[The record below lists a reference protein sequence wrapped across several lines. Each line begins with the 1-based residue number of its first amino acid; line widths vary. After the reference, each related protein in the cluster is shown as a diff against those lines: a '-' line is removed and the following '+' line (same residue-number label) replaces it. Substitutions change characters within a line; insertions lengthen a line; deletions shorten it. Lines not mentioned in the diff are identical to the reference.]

1 MHNSLFVD
9 YFSTLKRVRL
19 KGTNLFR
26 SILSNLLLFSML
38 EKFNGIFYLIVFV
51 IHFIGVGAYAY
62 QMIIG
67 NQKFRE
73 KFEIDKTAATIMR
86 MTGAIF
92 LGSFLMAVYI
102 MFVRPNGVEGTWAFF
117 NLVFVQNF
125 CIFIVNFYSIKIDKT
140 GVMNDSNEGVI
151 APLVFTILSA
161 VLIYGLSDK
170 IYI

>member
-1 MHNSLFVD
+1 M
-9 YFSTLKRVRL
+9 
-19 KGTNLFR
+19 
-26 SILSNLLLFSML
+26 I
-38 EKFNGIFYLIVFV
+38 EKFNGIFYLIVFIV
-51 IHFIGVGAYAY
+51 HFIGIGAYSY

-86 MTGAIF
+86 MTGALF
-92 LGSFLMAVYI
+92 LGSFLMAIYI

-117 NLVFVQNF
+117 NLVFVQNL
-125 CIFIVNFYSIKIDKT
+125 CIFIVNTYSIKIDKT

-161 VLIYGLSDK
+161 VLIY
-170 IYI
+170 

>member
-1 MHNSLFVD
+1 MID
-9 YFSTLKRVRL
+9 
-19 KGTNLFR
+19 
-26 SILSNLLLFSML
+26 
-38 EKFNGIFYLIVFV
+38 KFNGIFYLIVFIV
-51 IHFIGVGAYAY
+51 HFIGIGAYSY

-86 MTGAIF
+86 MTGALF
-92 LGSFLMAVYI
+92 LGSFLMAIYI

-117 NLVFVQNF
+117 NLVFVQNL
-125 CIFIVNFYSIKIDKT
+125 CIFIVNTYSIKIDKT
-140 GVMNDSNEGVI
+140 GVMNDTNEGVI

>member
-1 MHNSLFVD
+1 MID
-9 YFSTLKRVRL
+9 
-19 KGTNLFR
+19 
-26 SILSNLLLFSML
+26 
-38 EKFNGIFYLIVFV
+38 KFNGIFYLIIFL
-51 IHFIGVGAYAY
+51 IHFIGIGAYSY

-86 MTGAIF
+86 MTGALF
-92 LGSFLMAVYI
+92 LGSFLMAIYI

-117 NLVFVQNF
+117 NFVFVQNL
-125 CIFIVNFYSIKIDKT
+125 CVFIVNTYSIKIDKT
-140 GVMNDSNEGVI
+140 GVMNDTNEGVI

>member
-1 MHNSLFVD
+1 M
-9 YFSTLKRVRL
+9 
-19 KGTNLFR
+19 
-26 SILSNLLLFSML
+26 I
-38 EKFNGIFYLIVFV
+38 EKFNGVFYLIVFL
-51 IHFIGVGAYAY
+51 IHFIGIGAYSY

-86 MTGAIF
+86 MTGALF
-92 LGSFLMAVYI
+92 LGSFLMAIYI

-117 NLVFVQNF
+117 NLVFVQNL
-125 CIFIVNFYSIKIDKT
+125 CIFIVNTYSIKIDKT